1 MAISAAVV
9 VVGCLRSVLPVRVRI
24 VTKWLLLAYKIP
36 REPSA
41 SRVYVW
47 RKMKQLG
54 AVLLQD
60 AVWVLPE
67 SARTREQ
74 FQWLAAEITEL
85 GGDATLWVSDL
96 IYATDDQA
104 LRRQFEEPVVSAY
117 REILSGLKRKRPD
130 RAALAKQY
138 QQTQALDFFQS
149 SLGQQVRDKLLTAK
163 DGSTKRKG
171 SRTP

>member
-1 MAISAAVV
+1 MSQ
-9 VVGCLRSVLPVRVRI
+9 
-24 VTKWLLLAYKIP
+24 WLSLSYKIP

-41 SRVYVW
+41 NRVYVW

-85 GGDATLWVSDL
+85 GGEASLWASDL
-96 IYATDDQA
+96 IYATDEQA
-104 LRRQFEEPVVSAY
+104 LRRQFEEPVEAAY
-117 REILSGLKRKRPD
+117 RDILKGLTRKSRD
-130 RAALAKQY
+130 LAALAKRY
-138 QQTQALDFFQS
+138 QQTQAQDFFQHK
-149 SLGQQVRDKLLTAK
+149 LGQQVRDKLLTARDVK
-163 DGSTKRKG
+163 PKPPGGRQS
-171 SRTP
+171 

>member
-1 MAISAAVV
+1 MN
-9 VVGCLRSVLPVRVRI
+9 
-24 VTKWLLLAYKIP
+24 WLLLAYKIP

-85 GGDATLWVSDL
+85 GGEAMMWESNLV
-96 IYATDDQA
+96 YATDDQA
-104 LRRQFEEPVVSAY
+104 LRRQFEEPIEGAY
-117 REILSGLKRKRPD
+117 REILAGLTKKNCDLAAMAKR
-130 RAALAKQY
+130 Y
-138 QQTQALDFFQS
+138 QQTQAQDFFHHK
-149 SLGQQVRDKLLTAK
+149 LGQQVRDKLLSAK
-163 DGSTKRKG
+163 KREPKHRG
-171 SRTP
+171 GRKP

>member
-1 MAISAAVV
+1 M
-9 VVGCLRSVLPVRVRI
+9 
-24 VTKWLLLAYKIP
+24 KWLLLAYKIP

-67 SARTREQ
+67 SERTQER

-85 GGDATLWVSDL
+85 GGEVTLWKSDL
-96 IYATDDQA
+96 LYATDELALQREFEDQVGV
-104 LRRQFEEPVVSAY
+104 LY
-117 REILSGLKRKRPD
+117 TEIADGLK
-130 RAALAKQY
+130 AKQPDMSALSKQF
-138 QQTQALDFFQS
+138 QQAQAVDFFQS
-149 SLGQQVRDKLLTAK
+149 KRGLQVREKLLARSAQQAK
-163 DGSTKRKG
+163 SVKRQRKG
-171 SRTP
+171 RPS